1 MNGRDACSRRHT
13 VHDSETNPWT
23 VTSIYAVSSVVAGI
37 LLPRIEHRVLPH
49 LASPITVAAASAIYA
64 SIASGMIALTGIVFS
79 MTFVMVQFS
88 ATAYSPRLVFWFARD
103 RVMAHALGVFTA
115 TFLYALAA
123 LAWVDRGAVQTHV
136 PLVSAL
142 AVLGLLLASVAMFVA
157 LLQRVARLQIG
168 RTLAFTGDQG
178 RRIIEE
184 VYREQPPPR
193 PHEPMLLMPPTQI
206 VVRSG
211 PPAAVKSVRVSALV
225 DIAAANHAV
234 IELAVTV
241 GDTVGESAPLLRVCG
256 SRMPLDARLLTAAIE
271 LGLERT
277 FEQDPKYAI
286 RLLVDI
292 AIRALSAAVNDPTT
306 AVQALDQIGDLLLR
320 LGRRNL
326 DIGVFRDR
334 LGSVRVLVPV
344 PSWDDFLNLA
354 FDEISAYGATSVQV
368 MRRMNALV
376 SDLLQA
382 VPVERRP
389 ALERW
394 HGRLRRSVSASFHDA
409 GQRAA
414 ASVEDRQGLGVPRRA
429 AST

>member
-1 MNGRDACSRRHT
+1 MHDA
-13 VHDSETNPWT
+13 DTNPWA
-23 VTSIYAVSSVVAGI
+23 VTSLYAIVSVVAGVV
-37 LLPRIEHRVLPH
+37 LPRVEHRLLPH
-49 LASPITVAAASAIYA
+49 LASPITVAAATAIYA

-115 TFLYALAA
+115 TFLYAIAA
-123 LAWVDRGAVQTHV
+123 LAWVDRGAVQTHAS
-136 PLVSAL
+136 LASVS

-184 VYREQPPPR
+184 IYRDRPPPR
-193 PHEPMLLMPPTQI
+193 PHAPMLLMPPTQV

-211 PPAAVKSVRVSALV
+211 PPAAVKAVRVQTLV
-225 DIAAANHAV
+225 DLAAANHAV
-234 IELAVTV
+234 IEVAVTV
-241 GDTVGESAPLLRVCG
+241 GDVVGESTPLLRVCG
-256 SRMPLDARLLTAAIE
+256 ARARLDPAPLAAAIE

-277 FEQDPKYAI
+277 FEQDPKYAV
-286 RLLVDI
+286 RLLADI
-292 AIRALSAAVNDPTT
+292 AIRALSPAVNDPTT

-320 LGRRNL
+320 LGRSNL
-326 DIGVFRDR
+326 DVGVFHDR
-334 LGSVRVLVPV
+334 HGSVRVIVPV

-382 VPVERRP
+382 VPAERRP

-394 HGRLRRSVSASFHDA
+394 HGRLRRSVSASFRDA

-429 AST
+429 ESM